1 MWGAVARAAR
11 DWHTYAGLGMLGI
24 ALSVI
29 FIPGLEASAG
39 WLLCCAFV
47 TLGLIPE

>member
-1 MWGAVARAAR
+1 MWGDLVRAVR
-11 DWHTYAGLGMLGI
+11 DWHTYLGLGMLGI
-24 ALSVI
+24 ALS
-29 FIPGLEASAG
+29 FILVPGIEPSVG